1 MFKPNFRSRGSQR
14 PLSPMDQL
22 RQKYLINDQIQAHKV
37 RVVDQEGNPLGIMSR
52 NEALHN
58 ARNLELD
65 LVLIVPQAQ
74 PPLCKIIDFGKFAYS
89 EQKKQKEQ
97 DKKQRESRV
106 DVKEIQFRPNIDDHD
121 FEVKQKKVQ
130 EIIDSGDKCRI
141 VIRFRGREMNDTQRG
156 FEIIDKLIEVCTD
169 VTVEGRVELQGNRV
183 SATLYKGKK

>member
-1 MFKPNFRSRGSQR
+1 MFKPNFRSRGGPR

-22 RQKYLINDQIQAHKV
+22 RQKYLINEQITHQKI
-37 RVVDQEGNPLGIMSR
+37 RVVDQEGNPMGVMSR
-52 NEALHN
+52 TEALYN

-89 EQKKQKEQ
+89 EQKKAKEAE
-97 DKKQRESRV
+97 KKQRESRV
-106 DVKEIQFRPNIDDHD
+106 DVKEIQFRPGIDDHD

-130 EIIDSGDKCRI
+130 EIIEEGDKCRI
-141 VIRFRGREMNDTQRG
+141 VIRFRGREMRDMAKG
-156 FEIIDKLIEVCTD
+156 FDIINKLVESCAD
-169 VTVEGRVELQGNRV
+169 VTIEGRAEQQGNRV